1 MNDLLEGMIA
11 YAREHSC
18 SDIHLNVGGPAM
30 IRANGVL
37 REYPAFIKDTQ
48 TTEMILSMVDERLME
63 DFKQGKDLDFT
74 YVSKGEN
81 RQRVNVYRQQDKLCA
96 AIPVL
101 PAVVNPRRWQLLW
114 TISMNAETVIYLRL
128 RIRWNTCISV
138 SRRLFINGKSVGMWT
153 ALIQRFAVPC
163 VRIRMSFW

>member
-11 YAREHSC
+11 YAREHNC

-96 AIPVL
+96 AIRIINNTIL
-101 PAVVNPRRWQLLW
+101 TLDELLAGYFEAARYGAARSCTGDRTYRQW
-114 TISMNAETVIYLRL
+114 EIHDAGSCYGLY
-128 RIRWNTCISV
+128 
-138 SRRLFINGKSVGMWT
+138 
-153 ALIQRFAVPC
+153 Q
-163 VRIRMSFW
+163 

>member
-63 DFKQGKDLDFT
+63 DYLCQQGREPAE
-74 YVSKGEN
+74 SE
-81 RQRVNVYRQQDKLCA
+81 C
-96 AIPVL
+96 IP
-101 PAVVNPRRWQLLW
+101 PA
-114 TISMNAETVIYLRL
+114 
-128 RIRWNTCISV
+128 
-138 SRRLFINGKSVGMWT
+138 G
-153 ALIQRFAVPC
+153 
-163 VRIRMSFW
+163 

>member
-11 YAREHSC
+11 YAREHNC

-37 REYPAFIKDTQ
+37 REYPAYIKDTQ

-96 AIPVL
+96 AIRIINNTIL
-101 PAVVNPRRWQLLW
+101 TLDELLAGYFEAARYGAARSCTGDRTYRQW
-114 TISMNAETVIYLRL
+114 
-128 RIRWNTCISV
+128 
-138 SRRLFINGKSVGMWT
+138 
-153 ALIQRFAVPC
+153 
-163 VRIRMSFW
+163 